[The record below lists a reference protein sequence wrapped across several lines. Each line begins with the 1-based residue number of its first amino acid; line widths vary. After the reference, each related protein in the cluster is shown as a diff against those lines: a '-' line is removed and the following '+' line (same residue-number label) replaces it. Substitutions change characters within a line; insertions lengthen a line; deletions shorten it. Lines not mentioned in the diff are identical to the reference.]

1 MRCWYTRWQMS
12 NALDRGELA
21 PLLAR
26 GHAARCAA
34 CQAFGHALAALDDRL
49 SRAAHTA
56 PPPPVARRAR
66 SPWWIAGPLA
76 AGSAAVIAI
85 VVASGGPSTP
95 VEPPA
100 APVPSVQ
107 VSEALGQIR
116 GLAGRVSQ
124 AVTTTRTPLDTELD
138 NLIRDGKRGLAAV
151 LETGGLSS
159 SSVSGSP

>member
-26 GHAARCAA
+26 GHGARCPA
-34 CQAFGHALAALDDRL
+34 CQAFGHALVALDDRL

-66 SPWWIAGPLA
+66 SAWWIAGPLA

-85 VVASGGPSTP
+85 VVTTGGPPVS
-95 VEPPA
+95 VEPSA
-100 APVPSVQ
+100 ATVPSVQ

-116 GLAGRVSQ
+116 GLADQVSE
-124 AVTTTRTPLDTELD
+124 AVTTARTPLDTELD

-151 LETGGLSS
+151 LETGGL
-159 SSVSGSP
+159 GGAL

>member
-34 CQAFGHALAALDDRL
+34 CQAFGHALVALDDRL

-56 PPPPVARRAR
+56 PPPPAARRAR

-85 VVASGGPSTP
+85 VVTSGGPP
-95 VEPPA
+95 EP
-100 APVPSVQ
+100 APVPPTQ

-116 GLAGRVSQ
+116 GLADRVEQ
-124 AVTTTRTPLDTELD
+124 AVTTSRTPLDTELD

-151 LETGGLSS
+151 LETGGF
-159 SSVSGSP
+159 GDAP

>member
-26 GHAARCAA
+26 GHAARCPA
-34 CQAFGHALAALDDRL
+34 CQAFGHALTALDDRL
-49 SRAAHTA
+49 SRDADNAPP

-85 VVASGGPSTP
+85 VVANSTP
-95 VEPPA
+95 P
-100 APVPSVQ
+100 APVELSGDPAPSGQ
-107 VSEALGQIR
+107 LARALSQIG
-116 GLAGRVSQ
+116 GLADRVSQ
-124 AVTTTRTPLDTELD
+124 AVTTTSTPLDTELD

-151 LETGGLSS
+151 LRTGGL
-159 SSVSGSP
+159 GDAP

>member
-26 GHAARCAA
+26 GHAARCSA
-34 CQAFGHALAALDDRL
+34 CQAFGHSLVALDDRL

-56 PPPPVARRAR
+56 PPPPAARRAR

-85 VVASGGPSTP
+85 VVANGTPSRP
-95 VEPPA
+95 VER
-100 APVPSVQ
+100 VSSGQ
-107 VSEALGQIR
+107 VSEALGQI
-116 GLAGRVSQ
+116 GGFADRVSH

-138 NLIRDGKRGLAAV
+138 NLIADGQRGIDAV
-151 LETGGLSS
+151 LSIGGLR
-159 SSVSGSP
+159 

>member
-26 GHAARCAA
+26 GHAARCPA

-49 SRAAHTA
+49 SRDAHTA

-66 SPWWIAGPLA
+66 SAWWIAGPLA

-85 VVASGGPSTP
+85 VVANGTPSGLR
-95 VEPPA
+95 A
-100 APVPSVQ
+100 DRVPSGQ
-107 VSEALGQIR
+107 VSEALGQIG
-116 GLAGRVSQ
+116 GLADRVSH
-124 AVTTTRTPLDTELD
+124 AVTAARTPLDTELD

-151 LETGGLSS
+151 LRTGGL
-159 SSVSGSP
+159 GDTP

>member
-26 GHAARCAA
+26 GHAARCPA

-49 SRAAHTA
+49 SRDADNAPP
-56 PPPPVARRAR
+56 PPPPVARPAR

-85 VVASGGPSTP
+85 VVATGTPSERDAGT
-95 VEPPA
+95 VEP
-100 APVPSVQ
+100 VQ
-107 VSEALGQIR
+107 VSEALGQIG
-116 GLAGRVSQ
+116 GLADRVSH
-124 AVTTTRTPLDTELD
+124 AVTAARTPLDTELD
-138 NLIRDGKRGLAAV
+138 NLISDGKRGLATV
-151 LETGGLSS
+151 LRTSGLGD
-159 SSVSGSP
+159 VP

>member
-26 GHAARCAA
+26 GHAARCPA

-49 SRAAHTA
+49 SRDADNAPP
-56 PPPPVARRAR
+56 PPPPVARPAR
-66 SPWWIAGPLA
+66 SAWWIAGPLA

-85 VVASGGPSTP
+85 VVASGTPATP
-95 VEPPA
+95 VERV
-100 APVPSVQ
+100 PVAQ
-107 VSEALGQIR
+107 VSEALSQIG
-116 GLAGRVSQ
+116 GLADRVSH
-124 AVTTTRTPLDTELD
+124 AVTAARTPLDTELD

-151 LETGGLSS
+151 LRTGGL
-159 SSVSGSP
+159 GDTP

>member
-34 CQAFGHALAALDDRL
+34 CQAFGHALVALDDRL
-49 SRAAHTA
+49 SRAADTA
-56 PPPPVARRAR
+56 PPPPPPAVRRAR

-76 AGSAAVIAI
+76 AGSAAAIAI
-85 VVASGGPSTP
+85 VVATGGSPVP
-95 VEPPA
+95 VESRPG
-100 APVPSVQ
+100 PVPSVQ
-107 VSEALGQIR
+107 VSEALDQIR
-116 GLAGRVSQ
+116 GFADRVSD

-151 LETGGLSS
+151 LETGGLS
-159 SSVSGSP
+159 GSP

>member
-26 GHAARCAA
+26 GHAARCPA
-34 CQAFGHALAALDDRL
+34 CQAFGHALVALDDRL

-56 PPPPVARRAR
+56 PPPAARRAR

-85 VVASGGPSTP
+85 VVATGGPS
-95 VEPPA
+95 EPPA

-116 GLAGRVSQ
+116 GLADQVSE

-151 LETGGLSS
+151 LETGGL
-159 SSVSGSP
+159 GGAP

>member
-21 PLLAR
+21 PVLAR

-34 CQAFGHALAALDDRL
+34 CQAFGHALVALDDRL

-56 PPPPVARRAR
+56 PPPPAVRRAR

-85 VVASGGPSTP
+85 VVATGGPSGT
-95 VEPPA
+95 PA

-116 GLAGRVSQ
+116 GLADRVSD
-124 AVTTTRTPLDTELD
+124 AVTTTRTPLEIELD

-151 LETGGLSS
+151 LETGGLADA
-159 SSVSGSP
+159 P

>member
-21 PLLAR
+21 PVLAR
-26 GHAARCAA
+26 GHAARCPA

-49 SRAAHTA
+49 SRDADNAPP

-85 VVASGGPSTP
+85 VVANTTPSDSPT
-95 VEPPA
+95 
-100 APVPSVQ
+100 APVPAVQ

-116 GLAGRVSQ
+116 GLADRVSQ
-124 AVTTTRTPLDTELD
+124 AVTTARTPLDTELD

-151 LETGGLSS
+151 LQTGGL
-159 SSVSGSP
+159 GDAP